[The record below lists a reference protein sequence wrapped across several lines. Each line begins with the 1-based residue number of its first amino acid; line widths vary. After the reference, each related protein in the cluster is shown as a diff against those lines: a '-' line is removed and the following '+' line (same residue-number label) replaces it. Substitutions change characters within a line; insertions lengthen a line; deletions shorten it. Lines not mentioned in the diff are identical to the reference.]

1 MLSLNARQL
10 LAASLALAAFLGLT
24 GVSLDQAF
32 RASSEAALRERLQAE
47 LYTLLAATDIDRKGK
62 IQLAEELPEAR
73 FSQPGSGLY
82 AEVVSNNQ
90 KQRWSSPS
98 LLGQGITFDARLK
111 EGERRFTQLGSGAT
125 LVYAM
130 SFGVNWETAARGA
143 ENYTFTVAESADS
156 FNAGVQ
162 RFRQILWRWLGA
174 SALVL
179 LAVQGTILRW
189 SLAPLRRVEKDL
201 ADIEG
206 GAQQRLAGDYPKEL
220 QGLTKGLN
228 ALLDYENRQLTRY
241 RHALADLAHS
251 LKTPLAVLRGA
262 LTSTPD
268 ADELRRLTQEQVE
281 RMNQIVGYQLQRAA
295 TAGRATLQAPVA
307 IAPLLQRMRA
317 SLDKVYADKQV
328 DCRINADNTGVFYG
342 DEGDLMELLGNLL
355 DNAYKYCNG
364 KVRITAQPVS
374 QPLHHRT
381 GLVLEIEDDGPG
393 VPPDKLRAV
402 LARGVR
408 ADESVSGQGIGLAVA
423 QDIVRAYQGTL
434 DIRASAL
441 GGAFISIA
449 FPTR

>member
-10 LAASLALAAFLGLT
+10 LAASLVLTAFLGLT

-32 RASSEAALRERLQAE
+32 RASSETALRERLQAE
-47 LYTLLAATDIDRKGK
+47 LYTLLAATDIDRRGRIK
-62 IQLAEELPEAR
+62 LPDALPDAR

-82 AEVVSNNQ
+82 AEVRSNDQ
-90 KQRWSSPS
+90 KQHWASPS
-98 LLGQGITFDARLK
+98 LLGQKLAFDVRLK
-111 EGERRFTQLGSGAT
+111 EGERGFAKLGTGPG
-125 LVYAM
+125 LVYAL
-130 SFGVNWETAARGA
+130 SFGVNWESAARGA
-143 ENYTFTVAESADS
+143 QNYTFTVAESAAGY
-156 FNAGVQ
+156 NAEVQ
-162 RFRQILWRWLGA
+162 RFRQILWRWLIG

-189 SLAPLRRVEKDL
+189 SLAPLRRVERDL
-201 ADIEG
+201 AAIEG
-206 GAQQRLAGDYPKEL
+206 GGQERLSSDYPKEL
-220 QGLTKGLN
+220 QGLTTGLN

-262 LTSTPD
+262 HATTPD
-268 ADELRRLTQEQVE
+268 TDELRRLTAEQVE

-295 TAGRATLQAPVA
+295 TAGRATLQAPVP

-328 DCRINADNTGVFYG
+328 DCRISADNTGVFYG

-355 DNAYKYCNG
+355 DNAYKYCKG

-374 QPLHHRT
+374 QALHHRT
-381 GLVLEIEDDGPG
+381 GLVLEIDDDGPG

-408 ADESVSGQGIGLAVA
+408 GDESVPGQGIGLAVA
-423 QDIVRAYQGTL
+423 QDIVRAYHGTL
-434 DIRASAL
+434 DLRAGEL
-441 GGAFISIA
+441 GGACVSIT

>member
-10 LAASLALAAFLGLT
+10 LAASLALTAFLGLT
-24 GVSLDQAF
+24 GASLDQAF

-62 IQLAEELPEAR
+62 IQLPEDLPEAR

-82 AEVVSNNQ
+82 AEVVSNDQ

-98 LLGQGITFDARLK
+98 LLGQKIAFDARLK
-111 EGERRFTQLGSGAT
+111 AGERRFEQLPTQPAN
-125 LVYAM
+125 VYAL
-130 SFGVNWETAARGA
+130 SYGVSWETTARGA
-143 ENYTFTVAESADS
+143 ENYTFTVAESVTAY
-156 FNAGVQ
+156 NAEVK

-189 SLAPLRRVEKDL
+189 SLAPLRRVEKDI
-201 ADIEG
+201 AAIEG
-206 GAQQRLAGDYPKEL
+206 GEQQRLAGDYPQEL
-220 QGLTKGLN
+220 QGLTTGLN
-228 ALLDYENRQLTRY
+228 TLLDYENRQLARY

-262 LTSTPD
+262 LTATPD

-295 TAGRATLQAPVA
+295 TAGRATLQAPVT

-317 SLDKVYADKQV
+317 SLDKVYADKAV

-355 DNAYKYCNG
+355 DNAYKYCKA

-393 VPPDKLRAV
+393 VPADKLRAV

-423 QDIVRAYQGTL
+423 QDIVRAYHGTL
-434 DIRASAL
+434 DIRVSTL
-441 GGAFISIA
+441 GGACVSIA